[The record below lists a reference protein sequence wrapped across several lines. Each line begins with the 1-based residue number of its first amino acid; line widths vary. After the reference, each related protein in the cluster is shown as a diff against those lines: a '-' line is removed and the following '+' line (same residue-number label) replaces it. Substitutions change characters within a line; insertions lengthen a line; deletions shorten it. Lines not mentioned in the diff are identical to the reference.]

1 MKLPRRRTNTNIRA
15 NLSVLDFTIA
25 GNRSNTHI
33 PRLLF
38 YANQCFLHILAIF
51 KGQSSNL
58 EKKSKMFL
66 VAITGGIAT
75 GKSSV
80 AKMFVFDS
88 SHSINSLQRMKKSVD
103 KMKITLRL
111 CFFLDSKT
119 MEFQ

>member
-1 MKLPRRRTNTNIRA
+1 
-15 NLSVLDFTIA
+15 
-25 GNRSNTHI
+25 
-33 PRLLF
+33 
-38 YANQCFLHILAIF
+38 
-51 KGQSSNL
+51 
-58 EKKSKMFL
+58 MFL